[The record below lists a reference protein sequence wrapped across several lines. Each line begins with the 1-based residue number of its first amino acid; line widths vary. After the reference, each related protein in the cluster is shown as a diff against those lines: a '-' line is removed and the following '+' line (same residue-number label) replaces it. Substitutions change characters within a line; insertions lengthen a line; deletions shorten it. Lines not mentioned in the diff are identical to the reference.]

1 MMLYRDFYLVQD
13 MSSSQSF
20 PFMHVQYKKNK
31 AVLFSSVFHSG
42 LKQWNKLFHWG
53 SLTAEFTA
61 AYPVWGFWC

>member
-42 LKQWNKLFHWG
+42 LKQ
-53 SLTAEFTA
+53 
-61 AYPVWGFWC
+61 